1 MKTLILLAALFLPAA
16 WSGARAAT
24 VVELFTSQSC
34 SACPPADAL
43 LTELERTRPDLLVL
57 AYHVTYW
64 DRMGWRDPYSLAAA
78 TDRQRTYATR
88 FPDGLYTPQLVVQG
102 THEAVGSDRPAVLAT
117 IAAARPAPIA
127 LTLTNDGAGLRVDA
141 GAGRGRGTVVL
152 VGYDRM
158 HTTRVGGGENG
169 GRTLTESNVVRA
181 LIPLGPWDGIPL
193 RLVATRPAGER
204 TAVLLQADDGSIL
217 ASAVLGS

>member
-1 MKTLILLAALFLPAA
+1 MKTLILLAALSLPAA

-34 SACPPADAL
+34 SSCPPADAL

-64 DRMGWRDPYSLAAA
+64 DRLGWHDPYSLPAA
-78 TDRQRTYATR
+78 TERQRTYAAR
-88 FPDGLYTPQLVVQG
+88 FPDGLYTPQMVVQG
-102 THEAVGSDRPAVLAT
+102 THQAVGSDRPAVLAA
-117 IAAARPAPIA
+117 IAAARPASIA

-141 GAGRGRGTVVL
+141 GAGPGRGTVVL

-169 GRTLTESNVVRA
+169 GRMLTESNVVRA
-181 LIPLGPWDGIPL
+181 FTRLGPWDGMPL
-193 RLVATRPAGER
+193 RLAAARPAGER
-204 TAVLLQADDGSIL
+204 TAVLLQADDGTIL

>member
-1 MKTLILLAALFLPAA
+1 MKTLILLAALFLPAE